1 MQLVDSGSLFSCLV
15 SNAFGTVLSSNAT
28 LTVTNKPVSG
38 TVFLVGSYLYLPIFS
53 NGVFMASST
62 GGKYNKLGTGGA
74 SGIDFWWPGTPVY
87 NFDVGIGGTPYVDG
101 YGGSYNVNFNS
112 VSVYNLSTS
121 TLQHAQVTGKVT
133 PSLNFTRDVSF
144 AINSKVITLVDTL
157 QNTSGSTLN
166 NVVTMDNADP
176 DQDITSSPATFAT
189 ANDVVS
195 VNLPNDMVVASGP
208 NTGLSLG
215 FGSDSG
221 IQIPSAAG
229 FNNQNAYAYPSVIDP
244 NGASQDIG
252 INLTENYGN
261 LTAGQTKSVTWYMI
275 FDDSKAKVINDFSN
289 AYAANFPVIT
299 LQPTNVSVPI
309 GSNATFT
316 ISATGAT
323 PLSYFWRSN
332 SVPIS
337 GANLTNYTVSNVQLA
352 SSGSLFSCVVSNSYG
367 TATSSNAVLTVQL
380 PPYFTAPQFTNGTF
394 QAILNG
400 TPSSSYVVYVS
411 SNLVNWVT
419 LKTVTTTAGGSTNV
433 TDASGGLQLRFYRAK
448 LGP

>member
-1 MQLVDSGSLFSCLV
+1 MFQRKIVFQQ
-15 SNAFGTVLSSNAT
+15 TV
-28 LTVTNKPVSG
+28 
-38 TVFLVGSYLYLPIFS
+38 
-53 NGVFMASST
+53 
-62 GGKYNKLGTGGA
+62 
-74 SGIDFWWPGTPVY
+74 
-87 NFDVGIGGTPYVDG
+87 
-101 YGGSYNVNFNS
+101 
-112 VSVYNLSTS
+112 
-121 TLQHAQVTGKVT
+121 
-133 PSLNFTRDVSF
+133 
-144 AINSKVITLVDTL
+144 
-157 QNTSGSTLN
+157 
-166 NVVTMDNADP
+166 
-176 DQDITSSPATFAT
+176 
-189 ANDVVS
+189 
-195 VNLPNDMVVASGP
+195 
-208 NTGLSLG
+208 
-215 FGSDSG
+215 
-221 IQIPSAAG
+221 
-229 FNNQNAYAYPSVIDP
+229 NNQNAYAYPSVIDP

-323 PLSYFWRSN
+323 PLSYFWRRN